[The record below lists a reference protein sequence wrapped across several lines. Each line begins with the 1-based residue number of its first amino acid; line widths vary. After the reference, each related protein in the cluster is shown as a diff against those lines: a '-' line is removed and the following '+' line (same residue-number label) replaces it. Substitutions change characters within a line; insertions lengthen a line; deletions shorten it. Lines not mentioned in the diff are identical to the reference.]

1 MMSATPQTVVFQ
13 QPHRQETPMIHP
25 TAIIS
30 PGANIGTDVEI
41 GPYSVIGDRVSIGDG
56 TRIGPHV
63 VIEGPATIGRNNT
76 FFQFCSIGAIPQ
88 DLKFSMEETEL
99 IIGDNNTFREFN
111 TINRGTAGGGGKTVI
126 GSNCLLMAYTH
137 VAHDCLLGNGVIM
150 ANNATLAGHIRID
163 DCAIIGGISG
173 IHQFVH
179 IGSYAMIGGLSGVS
193 KDVPPFTLAVGQR
206 AILHGLNLTGLKR
219 HNFSTE
225 VISELKAAY
234 KLLFRS
240 NLHTDE
246 AVSQIHADGLK
257 TQEVRYLV
265 DFIKNSERGVTRE

>member
-1 MMSATPQTVVFQ
+1 
-13 QPHRQETPMIHP
+13 MIHP
-25 TAIIS
+25 TAIIN
-30 PGANIGTDVEI
+30 PGAQIGRDVEI
-41 GPYSVIGDRVSIGDG
+41 GPYSVIGERVSIGDG
-56 TRIGPHV
+56 TRVGPHV
-63 VIEGPATIGRNNT
+63 VMEGPATIGQNNT
-76 FFQFCSIGAIPQ
+76 FFQFCSIGSIPQ
-88 DLKFSMEETEL
+88 DLKFTMEETEL

-111 TINRGTAGGGGKTVI
+111 TINRGTAGGGSKTEI
-126 GSNCLLMAYTH
+126 GSNCLMMAYTH
-137 VAHDCLLGNGVIM
+137 VAHDCLIGNDVIM

-163 DCAIIGGISG
+163 NHAIVGGLSG

-179 IGSYAMIGGLSGVS
+179 IGSHAMIGGLSGVS

-219 HNFSTE
+219 HNFSAA
-225 VISELKAAY
+225 VISDLKAAY

-246 AVSQIHADGLK
+246 AVRQIQADNLH
-257 TQEVRYLV
+257 TPEVGSLI

>member
-1 MMSATPQTVVFQ
+1 
-13 QPHRQETPMIHP
+13 MIHP

-30 PGANIGTDVEI
+30 PNARIGADVEI
-41 GPYSVIGDRVSIGDG
+41 GPYSVIGERVSIGDG

-63 VIEGPATIGRNNT
+63 VVQGPTTIGRNNR
-76 FFQFCSIGAIPQ
+76 FFQFCSIGEIPQ
-88 DLKFSMEETEL
+88 DLKFNMEETEL
-99 IIGDNNTFREFN
+99 IIGDGNTFREFV

-137 VAHDCLLGNGVIM
+137 VAHDCLVGNGVIM

-163 DCAIIGGISG
+163 DHAIVGGISG
-173 IHQFVH
+173 VHQFVH
-179 IGSYAMIGGLSGVS
+179 IGSYAMIGGLTGVS

-219 HNFSTE
+219 HGFSAAA
-225 VISELKAAY
+225 ISELKAAY

-240 NLHTDE
+240 NLTIDE
-246 AVSQIHADGLK
+246 AVRQIEAGAPGCP
-257 TQEVRYLV
+257 EVRMLV
-265 DFIKNSERGVTRE
+265 NFIQQSERGVTRE

>member
-1 MMSATPQTVVFQ
+1 
-13 QPHRQETPMIHP
+13 MIHP
-25 TAIIS
+25 TAVIN
-30 PGANIGTDVEI
+30 PGARIGDGVEI
-41 GPYSVIGDRVSIGDG
+41 GPYTIIGDRVSIGDN

-63 VIEGPATIGRNNT
+63 VIEGPTTIGRNNI

-88 DLKFSMEETEL
+88 DLKFNMEETEL
-99 IIGDNNTFREFN
+99 IIGDDNTFREFI
-111 TINRGTAGGGGKTVI
+111 TINRGTEGGGGKTAI
-126 GSNCLLMAYTH
+126 GSSCLLMAYTH
-137 VAHDCLLGNGVIM
+137 VAHDCLIGNGVIM

-163 DCAIIGGISG
+163 DHAIVGGLSG

-206 AILHGLNLTGLKR
+206 ASLHGLNLTGLKR
-219 HNFSTE
+219 HGFTAG
-225 VISELKAAY
+225 VISELKTAY

-246 AVSQIHADGLK
+246 AVHQMQADGLNAPE
-257 TQEVRYLV
+257 TLTLI
-265 DFIKNSERGVTRE
+265 DFIKNSERGITRE

>member
-1 MMSATPQTVVFQ
+1 
-13 QPHRQETPMIHP
+13 MIHP

-30 PGANIGTDVEI
+30 PGARIGTDVEI
-41 GPYSVIGDRVSIGDG
+41 GPYSVIGEQVSIGDG

-63 VIEGPATIGRNNT
+63 VVEGPTTIGKNNH

-88 DLKFSMEETEL
+88 DLKFNMEDTEL
-99 IIGDNNTFREFN
+99 IIGDNNTFREFI
-111 TINRGTAGGGGKTVI
+111 TINRGTAGGGGRTVV

-137 VAHDCLLGNGVIM
+137 VAHDCIVGNDVIM
-150 ANNATLAGHIRID
+150 ANNATLAGHICID
-163 DCAIIGGISG
+163 DHAIIGGISG

-179 IGSYAMIGGLSGVS
+179 IGTYAMIGGLSGVS
-193 KDVPPFTLAVGQR
+193 KDVPPYTLAVGQR

-219 HNFSTE
+219 HSFSAE
-225 VISELKAAY
+225 ALSELKTAY

-240 NLHTDE
+240 NLRTDE
-246 AVSQIHADGLK
+246 AVQQIQADNMHTPELR
-257 TQEVRYLV
+257 TLI

>member
-1 MMSATPQTVVFQ
+1 
-13 QPHRQETPMIHP
+13 MIHP

-30 PGANIGTDVEI
+30 PGAQIGSAVEI
-41 GPYSVIGDRVSIGDG
+41 GPYSVIGERVSIGDG

-63 VIEGPATIGRNNT
+63 VVEGPTTIGRDNT

-111 TINRGTAGGGGKTVI
+111 TINRGTAGGGGKTEI
-126 GSNCLLMAYTH
+126 GSNCLMMAYAH
-137 VAHDCLLGNGVIM
+137 VAHDCLIGNGVIM
-150 ANNATLAGHIRID
+150 ANNATLAGHILID
-163 DCAIIGGISG
+163 DHAIIGGLSG

-179 IGSYAMIGGLSGVS
+179 IGAYAMIGGLSGVS

-206 AILHGLNLTGLKR
+206 AIMHGLNLTGLKR
-219 HNFSTE
+219 HNFTAD

-246 AVSQIHADGLK
+246 AIRQIHADGLHSP
-257 TQEVRYLV
+257 EVSSLIN
-265 DFIKNSERGVTRE
+265 FIKNSERGVTRE

>member
-1 MMSATPQTVVFQ
+1 
-13 QPHRQETPMIHP
+13 MIHP

-30 PGANIGTDVEI
+30 PGARIGDGVEI
-41 GPYSVIGDRVSIGDG
+41 GPYSVIGERVSIGDG

-63 VIEGPATIGRNNT
+63 VIEGPTTIGAGNT
-76 FFQFCSIGAIPQ
+76 LFQFCSIGAIPQ
-88 DLKFSMEETEL
+88 DLKFNMEDTEL
-99 IIGDNNTFREFN
+99 IIGDGNTFREFV

-126 GSNCLLMAYTH
+126 GSHCLLMAYTH
-137 VAHDCLLGNGVIM
+137 VAHDCLVGNGVIM

-163 DCAIIGGISG
+163 DHAIVGGISG

-206 AILHGLNLTGLKR
+206 ASLHGLNLTGLKR
-219 HNFSTE
+219 HGFSAPT
-225 VISELKAAY
+225 ISELKSAY

-240 NLHTDE
+240 NLTIDE
-246 AVSQIHADGLK
+246 AASQIEAAAPGCP
-257 TQEVRYLV
+257 EVRMLV
-265 DFIKNSERGVTRE
+265 DFVKHSERGVSRE

>member
-1 MMSATPQTVVFQ
+1 
-13 QPHRQETPMIHP
+13 MIHP

-30 PGANIGTDVEI
+30 PGARIGTDVEI
-41 GPYSVIGDRVSIGDG
+41 GPYSVIGEQVSIGDG

-63 VIEGPATIGRNNT
+63 VVEGPTTIGKNNQ

-88 DLKFSMEETEL
+88 DLKFNMEDTEL
-99 IIGDNNTFREFN
+99 IIGDNNTFREFI
-111 TINRGTAGGGGKTVI
+111 TINRGTAGGGGRTVV

-137 VAHDCLLGNGVIM
+137 VAHDCIVGNDVIM

-163 DCAIIGGISG
+163 DHAIIGGISG

-179 IGSYAMIGGLSGVS
+179 IGTYAMIGGLSGVS
-193 KDVPPFTLAVGQR
+193 KDVPPYTLAVGQR
-206 AILHGLNLTGLKR
+206 ATLHGLNLNGLKR
-219 HNFSTE
+219 HSFSAE
-225 VISELKAAY
+225 ALSELKTAY

-240 NLHTDE
+240 KLRTDE
-246 AVSQIHADGLK
+246 AVQQIQADNMH
-257 TQEVRYLV
+257 TAEVRALI

>member
-1 MMSATPQTVVFQ
+1 
-13 QPHRQETPMIHP
+13 MIHP

-30 PGANIGTDVEI
+30 PGAQIGTDVEI
-41 GPYSVIGDRVSIGDG
+41 GPYSIIGERVSIGDG
-56 TRIGPHV
+56 TRVGPHV
-63 VIEGPATIGRNNT
+63 VMEGPASIGRNNI

-88 DLKFSMEETEL
+88 DLKFAMEETEL

-111 TINRGTAGGGGKTVI
+111 TINRGTAGGGGKTEI

-137 VAHDCLLGNGVIM
+137 VAHDCLIGDGVIM
-150 ANNATLAGHIRID
+150 ANNATLGGHIRID
-163 DCAIIGGISG
+163 NHAIVGGLSG

-193 KDVPPFTLAVGQR
+193 KDIPPFTLAVGQR

-219 HNFSTE
+219 HNFSAD
-225 VISELKAAY
+225 VLSALKAAY

-240 NLHTDE
+240 NMHTDE
-246 AVSQIHADGLK
+246 ALRQIHADGL
-257 TQEVRYLV
+257 QVPEVLSLV